1 MRADAPARQ
10 VRGLANG
17 VAVTANW
24 SANALV
30 AQTFLSLARA
40 LGPAGV
46 FWLYAAVAAAGAAW
60 VYLALPE
67 TAGAPAPAPRAP
79 RRAAALAALPR
90 TGSVQPFGG
99 SSRRLGAWP
108 CWVTAISASSA
119 SPCAVTSDPHR
130 ALVATVRCRARAG
143 LGLDEVQALFDGRG
157 AAGGPAHQSTGEV
170 AEGLQQGR

>member
-1 MRADAPARQ
+1 MQADALARQ

-67 TAGAPAPAPRAP
+67 TAGAPAPAPRSGLRRWRLCRGQAP
-79 RRAAALAALPR
+79 AATSLPKAIKGPTPVSALTYATAAFTAGVLCACNLVERR
-90 TGSVQPFGG
+90 
-99 SSRRLGAWP
+99 SRR
-108 CWVTAISASSA
+108 
-119 SPCAVTSDPHR
+119 HR
-130 ALVATVRCRARAG
+130 ALPGARRPG
-143 LGLDEVQALFDGRG
+143 PGRG
-157 AAGGPAHQSTGEV
+157 AGAVRRPRRRGGARTPVS
-170 AEGLQQGR
+170 R

>member
-1 MRADAPARQ
+1 MQADALARQ

-67 TAGAPAPAPRAP
+67 TAGAPAPAPRSGL
-79 RRAAALAALPR
+79 RRWRLCRGQALAACAAIWWK
-90 TGSVQPFGG
+90 QPQAWGLAL
-99 SSRRLGAWP
+99 LGHGNQCQLCIP
-108 CWVTAISASSA
+108 VCG
-119 SPCAVTSDPHR
+119 D
-130 ALVATVRCRARAG
+130 
-143 LGLDEVQALFDGRG
+143 F
-157 AAGGPAHQSTGEV
+157 
-170 AEGLQQGR
+170 

>member
-90 TGSVQPFGG
+90 TGSG
-99 SSRRLGAWP
+99 SMCS
-108 CWVTAISASSA
+108 
-119 SPCAVTSDPHR
+119 H
-130 ALVATVRCRARAG
+130 LVEAAAG
-143 LGLDEVQALFDGRG
+143 LGP
-157 AAGGPAHQSTGEV
+157 GPAGSRQSV
-170 AEGLQQGR
+170 PALHPRVR